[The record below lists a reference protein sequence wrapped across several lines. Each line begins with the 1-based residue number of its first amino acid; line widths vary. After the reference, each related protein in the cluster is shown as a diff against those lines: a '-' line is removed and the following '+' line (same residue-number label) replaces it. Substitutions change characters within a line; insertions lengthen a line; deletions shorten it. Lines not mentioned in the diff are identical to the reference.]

1 VVRAVAVGV
10 AVEPTW
16 VTGYPTVD
24 PRGENDA
31 SSDPKFPA
39 HRTRHP
45 TLNHVT
51 VVGSTPSVTPATSPA
66 TFCSTRGTPRFHSVP
81 EESPGRIASFR
92 NHCTRSAGSL
102 A

>member
-1 VVRAVAVGV
+1 MVRAVAVGV
-10 AVEPTW
+10 AVGPTW

-51 VVGSTPSVTPATSPA
+51 VVGSTPFSNTSDIP
-66 TFCSTRGTPRFHSVP
+66 CYILQHS
-81 EESPGRIASFR
+81 R
-92 NHCTRSAGSL
+92 HT
-102 A
+102 